1 MEFTK
6 GKLLAIIVVVIIL
19 ISVLGFGIW
28 WMLTYNKMVD
38 ENEAITS
45 NWAEVTNQ
53 YQRKFDLIPQL
64 MNLTDTYMS
73 WEAGTLENI
82 TAMRTEWAEA
92 LANDD
97 MNGMMNASNQFDVAS
112 DIIINAVQ
120 ENYPNLDSDTIL
132 LGLMDNIAGT
142 ENTIT
147 VARMNYN
154 EAVQVYNA
162 HIKKF
167 PAVWVANSGDFEEMP
182 YYESP
187 NAPAAP

>member
-6 GKLLAIIVVVIIL
+6 GKLLAIIVVIIIL

>member
-6 GKLLAIIVVVIIL
+6 GKLLAIIVVIIVL
-19 ISVLGFGIW
+19 VSVLGFGIW

-120 ENYPNLDSDTIL
+120 EDYPNLDSDSIL